1 MFLVIIRDILSRLEI
16 SSTSRHSALLI
27 YYWIDLTS
35 VLALAIKRTIMHR
48 LSQDVYEFLAD

>member
-35 VLALAIKRTIMHR
+35 ALAIKRTIMHR
-48 LSQDVYEFLAD
+48 LSRDVYEFLAD